1 MQSKLALVTDGE
13 VMTKEEMQLIWD
25 KALIDG
31 WRRDFLI
38 AAVLYRFE
46 EQVGKKVFDCD
57 LLRVP
62 NLGMPFYV
70 SVRVFV
76 AQRLEKISNRLWDQP
91 VERDKALIDKLQTS
105 KYTTSTTNTNPDNEL
120 RNEQLRLKN
129 NVARNRRNAAMV
141 ANRNHS
147 TDWNVVK

>member
-1 MQSKLALVTDGE
+1 
-13 VMTKEEMQLIWD
+13 MTKEEMQLIWD
-25 KALIDG
+25 KALVEG

-62 NLGMPFYV
+62 PLGMPFKI
-70 SVRVFV
+70 SVRVF
-76 AQRLEKISNRLWDQP
+76 AAERLEKISKRLWDQP
-91 VERDKALIDKLQTS
+91 VERDDALINKLQTS
-105 KYTTSTTNTNPDNEL
+105 KYTTSTTSTNPDNEL
-120 RNEQLRLKN
+120 KKARKEVRL
-129 NVARNRRNAAMV
+129 NRDKIRVHAKKIAM
-141 ANRNHS
+141 RNHG

>member
-1 MQSKLALVTDGE
+1 
-13 VMTKEEMQLIWD
+13 MTKEEMQLIWD
-25 KALIDG
+25 KALVEG

-62 NLGMPFYV
+62 PLGMPFKI
-70 SVRVFV
+70 SIRVF
-76 AQRLEKISNRLWDQP
+76 AAERLEKISKRLWDQP
-91 VERDKALIDKLQTS
+91 VERDDALINKLQTS
-105 KYTTSTTNTNPDNEL
+105 KYTTSTTSTNPDNEL
-120 RNEQLRLKN
+120 KKARKEVRL
-129 NVARNRRNAAMV
+129 NRDKIRVHAKKIAM
-141 ANRNHS
+141 RNHG

>member
-1 MQSKLALVTDGE
+1 
-13 VMTKEEMQLIWD
+13 MTKEEMQLIWD
-25 KALIDG
+25 KALVEG

-62 NLGMPFYV
+62 PLGMPFKI
-70 SVRVFV
+70 SVRVF
-76 AQRLEKISNRLWDQP
+76 AAERLEKISKRLWDQP
-91 VERDKALIDKLQTS
+91 VERDDALINKLQTS
-105 KYTTSTTNTNPDNEL
+105 KYTTSTTSTNPDNEL
-120 RNEQLRLKN
+120 KKARKEVQL
-129 NVARNRRNAAMV
+129 NRDKIRVHAKKIAM
-141 ANRNHS
+141 RNHG